1 MGRRVNV
8 AKRCINSVCHAA
20 HPCNPRNYLVFVVGE
35 SNCHLGMCWAGWAH
49 GLLRDILT
57 GIIMSRGNWTSIQ
70 TYGQEAHCVDDMMKL
85 SEAKQYH
92 GHDQHSTP
100 TIREPPPLQSTGRL
114 ETAIFNRAAHTGLYI
129 YGGRRTY
136 LISVLSYTHWPCP
149 RPIVCSA
156 DQSWDCH
163 HCRTRN

>member
-1 MGRRVNV
+1 MWLSAVLIPCAYVTPEIILYLSWVNQI
-8 AKRCINSVCHAA
+8 AIWEC
-20 HPCNPRNYLVFVVGE
+20 
-35 SNCHLGMCWAGWAH
+35 AGWAH

-100 TIREPPPLQSTGRL
+100 TIREPPLPSTGRL
-114 ETAIFNRAAHTGLYI
+114 ETAIFNRAGHTGLYI

-136 LISVLSYTHWPCP
+136 LISVLSYTHWACP